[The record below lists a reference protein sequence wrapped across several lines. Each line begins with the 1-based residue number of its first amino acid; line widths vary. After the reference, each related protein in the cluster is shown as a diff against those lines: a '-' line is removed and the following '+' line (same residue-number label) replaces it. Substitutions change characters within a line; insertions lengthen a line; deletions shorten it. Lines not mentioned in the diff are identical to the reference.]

1 MDALAII
8 NHKNDDDNINNN
20 NDAAAQQQS
29 EILQTE
35 QSISEE
41 EINQSV
47 EITHYVTARLDQ
59 PMNNNQPT

>member
-8 NHKNDDDNINNN
+8 NHKNDDDNNNN
-20 NDAAAQQQS
+20 NDAAGQQQS

-59 PMNNNQPT
+59 PMTNNQPT